1 MSRRKSS
8 RLTKTG
14 INAICEMQRKIDAYE
29 GYIIGLC
36 GLIQHRGEGRP
47 VVLLRDT
54 PMDEWVC
61 HAWNDYICQMNPVGE
76 QIKKKGED

>member
-8 RLTKTG
+8 RLTKTD

-36 GLIQHRGEGRP
+36 GLIQHRGKGFP
-47 VVLLRDT
+47 IVLLRDT
-54 PMDEWVC
+54 PMDEWIC
-61 HAWNDYICQMNPVGE
+61 QAWDDYICQMNPVGE